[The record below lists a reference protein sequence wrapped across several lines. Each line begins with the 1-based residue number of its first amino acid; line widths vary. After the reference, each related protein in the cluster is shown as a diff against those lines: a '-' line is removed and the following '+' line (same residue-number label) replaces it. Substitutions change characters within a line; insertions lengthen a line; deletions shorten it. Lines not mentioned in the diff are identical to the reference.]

1 MSGRRVL
8 VIGLPFFGT
17 RVAESLNSVG
27 YEARYQPHP
36 GRVPGAWP
44 RSGVE
49 ILQADVIYAIGS
61 SIRIN
66 SPLDVIS
73 RAGKHML
80 IHWVGTDV
88 SVAVADWREGQ
99 VSERVLKHSIHRA
112 DGPWLI
118 DELAV
123 MGISARERLLP
134 IPVAIG
140 SPLPLPAKFQVLV
153 YLPTLPQEDYDVETT
168 LEVIRSL
175 PDIKFAIVGGYQ
187 PPERMENVEVLGF
200 TQDMPGV
207 YREST
212 VLLRMMKH
220 DGMSHSVIEAASFGR
235 YVLWSYELDGITRVA
250 DASGAIAELRRLHD
264 LFSANQ
270 LHPNSEGA
278 LHMQQTY
285 NHERLLARICR
296 DLDRLL
302 A

>member
-36 GRVPGAWP
+36 GKIPSAWP

-49 ILQADVIYAIGS
+49 ILQADVVYAIGS
-61 SIRIN
+61 SIRTN
-66 SPLDVIS
+66 SPLDFIS

-80 IHWVGTDV
+80 VHWVGTDV
-88 SVAVADWREGQ
+88 SVAVDDWREGQ
-99 VSERVLKHSIHRA
+99 ISERVLERSIHRA
-112 DGPWLI
+112 DAAWLL
-118 DELAV
+118 DELSV
-123 MGISARERLLP
+123 LGIHARERLLP

-140 SPLPLPAKFQVLV
+140 QPQPLPAHFQVLV
-153 YLPTLPQEDYDVETT
+153 YLPAEPQEDYDVEAT
-168 LEVIRSL
+168 LEVMRSL
-175 PDIKFAIVGGYQ
+175 PEIKFAIVGGYV
-187 PPERMENVEVLGF
+187 PPEPLANVEVLGF
-200 TQDMPGV
+200 TQNMPAV

-212 VLLRMMKH
+212 VLLRLMKH

-235 YVLWSYELDGITRVA
+235 YVLWSYELAGITRVRSA
-250 DASGAIAELRRLHD
+250 ASAIDELRALHSRFLSGD
-264 LFSANQ
+264 LQ
-270 LHPNSEGA
+270 PNMEGA
-278 LHMQQTY
+278 RHMQQTY
-285 NHERLLARICR
+285 NHERLLAQICR

>member
-36 GRVPGAWP
+36 GKIPGAWP

-61 SIRIN
+61 SIRVN

-80 IHWVGTDV
+80 VHWVGTDV
-88 SVAVADWREGQ
+88 SVAVNDWREGQ

-112 DGPWLI
+112 DASWLL

-140 SPLPLPAKFQVLV
+140 SPQPMPADFQVLV
-153 YLPTLPQEDYDVETT
+153 YLPAKPQEDYDVEAT
-168 LEVIRSL
+168 LEVMRLL
-175 PDIKFAIVGGYQ
+175 PEVRFAIVGGYI
-187 PPERMENVEVLGF
+187 PPEPMANVEILGF
-200 TQDMPGV
+200 TQDMPGI
-207 YREST
+207 YARSSA
-212 VLLRMMKH
+212 LLRLMKH

-235 YVLWSYELDGITRVA
+235 YVLWSYPLDGVTHVA
-250 DASGAIAELRRLHD
+250 SAAEAVAELRRLHA
-264 LFSANQ
+264 LYLENK
-270 LHPNSEGA
+270 LPMNSEGA
-278 LHMQQTY
+278 HHMQQTY
-285 NHERLLARICR
+285 NHERLLAKICR